1 MALTFTDLAEIDKDY
16 VPGLMCI
23 RDIEPEALQAMEM
36 PFSTPSASGCD
47 VQLQQK
53 IYRITVE
60 NRAEYVRLALQY
72 RLHEFDAQVT
82 AVREGMAKV
91 VPVPLLSL
99 FTGPE
104 LERMVCGSPDIP
116 LDLLKL
122 VVTYKGCCFWLNIT
136 NVFFFFF

>member
-1 MALTFTDLAEIDKDY
+1 MPLTFTDLAEIDKDY

-23 RDIEPEALQAMEM
+23 RDIEPEVFEAMDM
-36 PFSTPSASGCD
+36 PFSTPSASGHD
-47 VQLQQK
+47 VQLHQK
-53 IYRITVE
+53 IPRITLE

-72 RLHEFDAQVT
+72 RLHEFDGQVA
-82 AVREGMAKV
+82 AVREGMARV

-104 LERMVCGSPDIP
+104 LETMVCGSPDIP

-122 VVTYKGCCFWLNIT
+122 VVTYKGN
-136 NVFFFFF
+136 